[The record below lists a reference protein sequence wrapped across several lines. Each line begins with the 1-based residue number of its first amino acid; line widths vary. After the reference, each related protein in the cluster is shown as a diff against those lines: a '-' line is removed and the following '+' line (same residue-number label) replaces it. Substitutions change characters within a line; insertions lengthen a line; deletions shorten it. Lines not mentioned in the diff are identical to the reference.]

1 MFVFFVW
8 AWSAGWAIRH
18 LPENGHEK
26 HYDYLLCNC
35 GATRIWG
42 PIFFRRE
49 KDKTMQGGDLL

>member
-26 HYDYLLCNC
+26 HYDYLFCNC
-35 GATRIWG
+35 GATWISG
-42 PIFFRRE
+42 PIIFGLRG
-49 KDKTMQGGDLL
+49 KAQAQGFDLL